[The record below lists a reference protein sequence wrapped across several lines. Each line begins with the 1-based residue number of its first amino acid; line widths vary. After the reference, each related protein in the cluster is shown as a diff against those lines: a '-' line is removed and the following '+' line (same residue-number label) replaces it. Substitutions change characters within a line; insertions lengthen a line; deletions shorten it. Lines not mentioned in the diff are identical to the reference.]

1 MQPANKRLVT
11 EAAVPAHIENE
22 VTTPGTPTQAA
33 LSATYAQQWKPTT
46 AYAAGQ
52 PVVNPTGDVVTSKTA
67 HTSGASYNPANWNLS
82 ASYATPA
89 RAAAAIADAKARQRV
104 SAGIGLGL
112 VPVVDRQV
120 QCSSGYLSSAAQ
132 GMFRWAH
139 TIRES
144 FGVLR
149 LVFTNYHGGPA
160 ESVTGAITV
169 KASLEA
175 PVNAVTATRPAT
187 TTPVLFSGVQS
198 ISIPYGGTVISDPI
212 YMTGAKGQ
220 ILYSNVFVDAGTGN
234 TFPTSGMKTMVA
246 GVTPNLYEGGVMG
259 ATVTDTTAGG
269 VAGPSGYVYG
279 YGPSQILGGLSGDN
293 DTLPV
298 SIFGAGD
305 SIMFGATDDVYSE
318 GFMGRASRA
327 AGVTFVNAG
336 HPSEKVS
343 QVLGSNY
350 SQRIKMAA
358 GCTVWICEYGRN
370 DLPVDTLAVFQANL
384 IQFWRML
391 AAVSGRGYQTT
402 LPPNSTSTDEW
413 STLSG
418 QTADTGLYGTQ
429 RVQFNAWLRDGAPIS
444 NGVAVAVG
452 AAGIRAGQAGHPL
465 KGYLEVADAVESAR
479 DSGKFKAP
487 LRSVSDAAIT
497 SGTRNITSATANFTS
512 ADIGKSFRLTGAGAS
527 GASIRARII
536 SITNATTAV
545 YEGAA
550 PASATVSAQKLD
562 IGTFS
567 QDGTHFESTGHQ
579 MIADALNFAAL

>member
-1 MQPANKRLVT
+1 
-11 EAAVPAHIENE
+11 
-22 VTTPGTPTQAA
+22 
-33 LSATYAQQWKPTT
+33 
-46 AYAAGQ
+46 
-52 PVVNPTGDVVTSKTA
+52 VNSVS
-67 HTSGASYNPANWNLS
+67 
-82 ASYATPA
+82 
-89 RAAAAIADAKARQRV
+89 AAAIADAKARQRV
-104 SAGIGLGL
+104 SAGIGEGL

-120 QCSSGYLSSAAQ
+120 QCSSGYLSTAAQ

-160 ESVTGAITV
+160 ESVTGTITV
-169 KASLEA
+169 KCTLEA

-187 TTPVLFSGVQS
+187 TTPVLFSGATT
-198 ISIPYGGTVISDPI
+198 IAIPYGGTVISDPI
-212 YMTGAKGQ
+212 YMTGNEGQ
-220 ILYSNVFVDAGTGN
+220 ILYSNVFVDAGVGN
-234 TFPTSGMKTMVA
+234 LFPTAGMKTMVT
-246 GVTPNLYEGGVMG
+246 GVTPNLWEGGDTA
-259 ATVTDTTAGG
+259 ATVTDKTAGG
-269 VAGPSGYVYG
+269 VAGPSGYIYG

-293 DTLPV
+293 GTLPV
-298 SIFGAGD
+298 NVFGAGD
-305 SIMFGATDDVYSE
+305 SILFGATDDVYSE
-318 GFMGRASRA
+318 GFFGRASRT
-327 AGVTFVNAG
+327 AGVSFVNAG

-343 QVLGSNY
+343 QVLGNNY

-358 GCTVWICEYGRN
+358 ACTVWVCEYGRN

-402 LPPNSTSTDEW
+402 MPPASTSSDEW
-413 STLSG
+413 SSLSG

-444 NGVAVAVG
+444 ATTGTALAVG
-452 AAGIRAGQAGHPL
+452 AAGVRLGQNGHPL
-465 KGYLEVADAVESAR
+465 KGYLELADAVESAR

-497 SGTRNITSATANFTS
+497 TGTRNITSATANFTQ
-512 ADIGKSFRLTGAGAS
+512 ADVGKSFRLTGAGTA

-550 PASATVSAQKLD
+550 PAAATVSAKILD

-567 QDGTHFESTGHQ
+567 SDGTHFESTGHQ
-579 MIADALNFAAL
+579 MIADAFNFAAL